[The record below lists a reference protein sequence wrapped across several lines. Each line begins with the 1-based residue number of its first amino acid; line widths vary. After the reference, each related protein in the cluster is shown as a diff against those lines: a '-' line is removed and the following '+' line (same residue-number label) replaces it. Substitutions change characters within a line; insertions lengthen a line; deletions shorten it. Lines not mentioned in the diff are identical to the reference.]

1 MAKKRRKH
9 RHKGLLFPIFVLI
22 ILIGVISVQISNLYA
37 QNEKLEDQVNKIEQE
52 IFLEKHRQFEL
63 LKKKQFINSDQYIEQ
78 LAREKFGLVKPG
90 EILFVKPD
98 K

>member
-1 MAKKRRKH
+1 M
-9 RHKGLLFPIFVLI
+9 
-22 ILIGVISVQISNLYA
+22 QISNLYA
-37 QNEKLEDQVNKIEQE
+37 QNEKLEDQVNKIEQK